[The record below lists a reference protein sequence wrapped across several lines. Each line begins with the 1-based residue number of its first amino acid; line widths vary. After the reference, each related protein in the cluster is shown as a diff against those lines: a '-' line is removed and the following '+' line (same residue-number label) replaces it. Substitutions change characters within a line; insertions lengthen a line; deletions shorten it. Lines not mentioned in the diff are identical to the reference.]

1 MPFPPLQLP
10 MKRCVF
16 FRLTGIHK
24 KNVELSLMLVPRC
37 KGLRIA
43 HLSWNRATFTTPRW
57 CKKYDGLTGWM
68 MRTERRQ
75 GAEAVRRMQS
85 IMLTAWWM
93 LTARFGEVFTPHRAL
108 PCLGRDRSVKLRSS
122 TASVPKR
129 SENAFYMY
137 VPPMQWRAGRPHM
150 QDGYCKFTI
159 YFLNSSLFMKKI
171 KKKFISPEKR
181 KQER

>member
-1 MPFPPLQLP
+1 MDADEDG
-10 MKRCVF
+10 MVAR
-16 FRLTGIHK
+16 
-24 KNVELSLMLVPRC
+24 S
-37 KGLRIA
+37 
-43 HLSWNRATFTTPRW
+43 RAI
-57 CKKYDGLTGWM
+57 
-68 MRTERRQ
+68 RQ
-75 GAEAVRRMQS
+75 IKS
-85 IMLTAWWM
+85 IMLTARWM
-93 LTARFGEVFTPHRAL
+93 LTARSSEVFTPHRAL

-137 VPPMQWRAGRPHM
+137 VPPMQWRTRRPHM

-171 KKKFISPEKR
+171 KKYFISPEKS